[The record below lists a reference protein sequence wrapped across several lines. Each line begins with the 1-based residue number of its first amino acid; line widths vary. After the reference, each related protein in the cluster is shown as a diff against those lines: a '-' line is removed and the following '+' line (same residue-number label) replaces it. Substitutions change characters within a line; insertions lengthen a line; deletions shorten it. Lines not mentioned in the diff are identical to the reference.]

1 MINWKAFEAKYEN
14 REQWAFEQM
23 TYFLFCIE
31 INNITG
37 VFRYKNQTGIETE
50 PVEKEGVFYGFQS
63 KYYTT
68 SISQNKNDIIDSIKK
83 AKLKNKPLNVIYFY
97 LNKELSESNKKDK
110 KKPQYQIQIENEA
123 NKVGIKIE
131 WRVKSH
137 LEFQLSQPTNNWI
150 ANIFAG
156 ANSICPEFFKNQI
169 EKEISNLGPR
179 FNEELNFELPIAKLF
194 DVLSH
199 NNIFFQ
205 RFLKTIDNWLTEKS
219 YRKQKDNK
227 YLSELEQELETIRKE
242 LLNWIT
248 RFEYSID
255 KQIQFSS
262 FLDRL
267 QQLNEKTSSKRNE
280 LYEQKDWKG
289 ERNKFENELGRL
301 REIENENYEFLKEI
315 EDLKINLANN
325 PTLIIQGDAG
335 CGKSHLLGDI
345 ARQRKN
351 QSLPTILLLGTTFN
365 NSYTIE
371 KNILNILDLK
381 YSFKEFL
388 TDLNNIGLFINSRVL
403 ILIDAINEGAGVDLW
418 KNQIAGFINEI
429 QKYPAIG
436 LVLSIRNTYFDDI
449 IPKDFKTNSQINIV
463 THVGFKG
470 NEYEALKLFSK
481 FYGLTLP
488 NFPILNPEY
497 SNPLFLHLIC
507 EYSKNLPEKCF
518 PKGFNGIT
526 KIYNSYKEILDL
538 KFGEKR
544 HEYKNRKI
552 VTKAIEV
559 CSDALFNTKYG
570 QLELTNAI
578 DLFDD
583 KFPRFPHLLTDLIEE
598 SVFVKM
604 RPEYEESH
612 KDFISFSYQ
621 KLGDFFMTEDLLL
634 TYSTKNEFIKAFT
647 EEEKF
652 KRIRDDYQW
661 QYNGIVEIF
670 AVLLPE
676 KFDLELFELIELF
689 YNKNEDKRN
698 KEWERNHTF
707 EAFTRI
713 LLDSLKWRDISCINE
728 EKITDWLVD
737 KGRIDNNEWLY
748 ALTELSATPNH
759 PFNSDRLHG
768 ILMKQT
774 IPKRDSFWQEYLKY
788 YNGHDDNNLAF
799 PLRRLIDWAW
809 SQNISSNADNETT
822 RLVAQTLVWVLASSH
837 ISLRDQTTKALV
849 NLLEQQSETLI
860 TILKSFE
867 KVDDLYISERLY
879 AVAYGCILRTKEDR
893 SVAVIAQYV
902 YDIIFKENNP
912 PTHILLRDYA
922 RNTIEYAIYKNIE
935 LELDLD
941 LIRPPYNSKMP
952 NLPQCEDDVK
962 EFHLDYESPDF
973 KKNHGSQQNAIY
985 SSVISGIADFGRYI
999 VDSAVNHFASYSFR
1013 EDETYESFLKSLKKE
1028 PRELVKILYECTN
1041 NLKDFDNR
1049 TAYQKRINSNYSKEL
1064 QKYSDMLEELKTTCL
1079 LKLKELLDKEQIDVL
1094 ETSIIPYFNR
1104 KLNVENRS
1112 DSSIRYWIVKRVFE
1126 LGYNKNIHGDY
1137 DRSVSDF
1144 YYSRHGNKVERIG
1157 KKYQWIA
1164 FHEILAMLSDNYKIN
1179 DGWSSSKNFHFYKG
1193 AWQFFIRNIDPAYI
1207 TKNIDSEEESINTHQ
1222 EWWENDEY
1230 TQWNLPDSDW
1240 VQMTDDLIDPKTIIE
1255 KTDSN
1260 NEEWLH
1266 LQYFVDWTEPKK
1278 IGIDRYEGR
1287 RKQIHYIIQGL
1298 LVRKSARKRT
1308 VQYLMNQNFWGR
1320 WLPENRDDYSKLINR
1335 EKFWSPAYLDTYGRN
1350 KKYWETIQDTK
1361 LKVIVATES
1370 ANGGIEGDKS
1380 GANQSYNIPCKYIF
1394 NKMNLQ
1400 YSPVDGNL
1408 ENCNN
1413 EIVSMNTTP
1422 SGVLIKKKEFIK
1434 FLDANN
1440 LDIIWTLLGEKFS
1453 FDNRHNEESYF
1464 KVPCGVYYLENS
1476 ELKGQLKMYDR
1487 N

>member
-14 REQWAFEQM
+14 QEQWAFEQM

-37 VFRYKNQTGIETE
+37 IFRYKNQTGIETE

-83 AKLKNKPLNVIYFY
+83 AKLKNKHLNVIYFY

-110 KKPQYQIQIENEA
+110 NKPQYQIQIENEA
-123 NKVGIKIE
+123 DKVGIKIE

-150 ANIFAG
+150 ANIFVG

-365 NSYTIE
+365 NSNTIE

-604 RPEYEESH
+604 RPE
-612 KDFISFSYQ
+612 
-621 KLGDFFMTEDLLL
+621 
-634 TYSTKNEFIKAFT
+634 
-647 EEEKF
+647 
-652 KRIRDDYQW
+652 
-661 QYNGIVEIF
+661 
-670 AVLLPE
+670 
-676 KFDLELFELIELF
+676 
-689 YNKNEDKRN
+689 
-698 KEWERNHTF
+698 
-707 EAFTRI
+707 
-713 LLDSLKWRDISCINE
+713 
-728 EKITDWLVD
+728 
-737 KGRIDNNEWLY
+737 
-748 ALTELSATPNH
+748 
-759 PFNSDRLHG
+759 
-768 ILMKQT
+768 
-774 IPKRDSFWQEYLKY
+774 
-788 YNGHDDNNLAF
+788 
-799 PLRRLIDWAW
+799 
-809 SQNISSNADNETT
+809 
-822 RLVAQTLVWVLASSH
+822 
-837 ISLRDQTTKALV
+837 
-849 NLLEQQSETLI
+849 
-860 TILKSFE
+860 
-867 KVDDLYISERLY
+867 
-879 AVAYGCILRTKEDR
+879 
-893 SVAVIAQYV
+893 
-902 YDIIFKENNP
+902 
-912 PTHILLRDYA
+912 
-922 RNTIEYAIYKNIE
+922 
-935 LELDLD
+935 
-941 LIRPPYNSKMP
+941 
-952 NLPQCEDDVK
+952 
-962 EFHLDYESPDF
+962 
-973 KKNHGSQQNAIY
+973 
-985 SSVISGIADFGRYI
+985 
-999 VDSAVNHFASYSFR
+999 
-1013 EDETYESFLKSLKKE
+1013 
-1028 PRELVKILYECTN
+1028 
-1041 NLKDFDNR
+1041 
-1049 TAYQKRINSNYSKEL
+1049 
-1064 QKYSDMLEELKTTCL
+1064 
-1079 LKLKELLDKEQIDVL
+1079 
-1094 ETSIIPYFNR
+1094 
-1104 KLNVENRS
+1104 
-1112 DSSIRYWIVKRVFE
+1112 
-1126 LGYNKNIHGDY
+1126 
-1137 DRSVSDF
+1137 
-1144 YYSRHGNKVERIG
+1144 
-1157 KKYQWIA
+1157 
-1164 FHEILAMLSDNYKIN
+1164 
-1179 DGWSSSKNFHFYKG
+1179 
-1193 AWQFFIRNIDPAYI
+1193 
-1207 TKNIDSEEESINTHQ
+1207 
-1222 EWWENDEY
+1222 
-1230 TQWNLPDSDW
+1230 
-1240 VQMTDDLIDPKTIIE
+1240 
-1255 KTDSN
+1255 
-1260 NEEWLH
+1260 
-1266 LQYFVDWTEPKK
+1266 
-1278 IGIDRYEGR
+1278 
-1287 RKQIHYIIQGL
+1287 
-1298 LVRKSARKRT
+1298 
-1308 VQYLMNQNFWGR
+1308 
-1320 WLPENRDDYSKLINR
+1320 
-1335 EKFWSPAYLDTYGRN
+1335 
-1350 KKYWETIQDTK
+1350 
-1361 LKVIVATES
+1361 
-1370 ANGGIEGDKS
+1370 
-1380 GANQSYNIPCKYIF
+1380 
-1394 NKMNLQ
+1394 
-1400 YSPVDGNL
+1400 
-1408 ENCNN
+1408 
-1413 EIVSMNTTP
+1413 
-1422 SGVLIKKKEFIK
+1422 
-1434 FLDANN
+1434 
-1440 LDIIWTLLGEKFS
+1440 
-1453 FDNRHNEESYF
+1453 
-1464 KVPCGVYYLENS
+1464 
-1476 ELKGQLKMYDR
+1476 
-1487 N
+1487 

>member
-1 MINWKAFEAKYEN
+1 MINWKTFEAKYEN

-63 KYYTT
+63 KFYTT

-83 AKLKNKPLNVIYFY
+83 AKSKNKPLNVIYFY

-123 NKVGIKIE
+123 DKAGIKIE

-150 ANIFAG
+150 ANIFVG
-156 ANSICPEFFKNQI
+156 NNSLCPEFFKSQN

-219 YRKQKDNK
+219 YRKQISNK
-227 YLSELEQELETIRKE
+227 YLSELEQELGFIRKG

-248 RFEYSID
+248 NFEYSIN
-255 KQIQFSS
+255 KQIQFTN

-267 QQLNEKTSSKRNE
+267 QQLNEKISNKRNE

-289 ERNKFENELGRL
+289 ERNKFDNELGRL
-301 REIENENYEFLKEI
+301 REIENDNYEFLKEI

-345 ARQRKN
+345 STQRKN
-351 QSLPTILLLGTTFN
+351 KSLPTILLLGTTFN
-365 NSYTIE
+365 NSNTIE
-371 KNILNILDLK
+371 KNILNVLDLK

-429 QKYPAIG
+429 KKYPAIG
-436 LVLSIRNTYFDDI
+436 LVLSIRSTYFDDI

-526 KIYNSYKEILDL
+526 KIYNSYKEILDI

-604 RPEYEESH
+604 RPEYEESR

-621 KLGDFFMTEDLLL
+621 KLGDFFMTEDLLR
-634 TYSTKNEFIKAFT
+634 TYSTKNELIKAFK

-652 KRIRDDYQW
+652 QRIRDNYQW

-689 YNKNEDKRN
+689 YDKNEDKRN
-698 KEWERNHTF
+698 KEWARHHTY

-737 KGRIDNNEWLY
+737 KGRIDNNDWLY

-768 ILMKQT
+768 ILMKHT
-774 IPKRDSFWQEYLKY
+774 MPKRDSFWQEYLKY
-788 YNGHDDNNLAF
+788 YNGLDDNNLAF

-809 SQNISSNADNETT
+809 SQNISSNADSETT

-879 AVAYGCILRTKEDR
+879 AVAYGCILRTKEER

-902 YDIIFKENNP
+902 YEIIFKENNP
-912 PTHILLRDYA
+912 PTNILLRDYA
-922 RNTIEYAIYKNIE
+922 RNTVEYAIYKNIE

-952 NLPQCEDDVK
+952 NLPQDEDDVK

-985 SSVISGIADFGRYI
+985 SSVISGIADFGGYSGHI
-999 VDSAVNHFASYSFR
+999 VPVI
-1013 EDETYESFLKSLKKE
+1013 
-1028 PRELVKILYECTN
+1028 PG
-1041 NLKDFDNR
+1041 
-1049 TAYQKRINSNYSKEL
+1049 
-1064 QKYSDMLEELKTTCL
+1064 MLC
-1079 LKLKELLDKEQIDVL
+1079 Q
-1094 ETSIIPYFNR
+1094 
-1104 KLNVENRS
+1104 
-1112 DSSIRYWIVKRVFE
+1112 
-1126 LGYNKNIHGDY
+1126 
-1137 DRSVSDF
+1137 
-1144 YYSRHGNKVERIG
+1144 
-1157 KKYQWIA
+1157 
-1164 FHEILAMLSDNYKIN
+1164 
-1179 DGWSSSKNFHFYKG
+1179 
-1193 AWQFFIRNIDPAYI
+1193 
-1207 TKNIDSEEESINTHQ
+1207 
-1222 EWWENDEY
+1222 
-1230 TQWNLPDSDW
+1230 
-1240 VQMTDDLIDPKTIIE
+1240 
-1255 KTDSN
+1255 
-1260 NEEWLH
+1260 
-1266 LQYFVDWTEPKK
+1266 
-1278 IGIDRYEGR
+1278 
-1287 RKQIHYIIQGL
+1287 
-1298 LVRKSARKRT
+1298 
-1308 VQYLMNQNFWGR
+1308 
-1320 WLPENRDDYSKLINR
+1320 
-1335 EKFWSPAYLDTYGRN
+1335 
-1350 KKYWETIQDTK
+1350 
-1361 LKVIVATES
+1361 
-1370 ANGGIEGDKS
+1370 
-1380 GANQSYNIPCKYIF
+1380 
-1394 NKMNLQ
+1394 
-1400 YSPVDGNL
+1400 
-1408 ENCNN
+1408 
-1413 EIVSMNTTP
+1413 
-1422 SGVLIKKKEFIK
+1422 
-1434 FLDANN
+1434 
-1440 LDIIWTLLGEKFS
+1440 
-1453 FDNRHNEESYF
+1453 
-1464 KVPCGVYYLENS
+1464 
-1476 ELKGQLKMYDR
+1476 
-1487 N
+1487 

>member
-23 TYFLFCIE
+23 SYFLFCIE

-37 VFRYKNQTGIETE
+37 VFRYTNQTGIETE
-50 PVEKEGVFYGFQS
+50 PVEKEGIFYGFQS

-123 NKVGIKIE
+123 DKVGIKIE

-150 ANIFAG
+150 ANIFVG
-156 ANSICPEFFKNQI
+156 TNSICPEFFKSQN

-227 YLSELEQELETIRKE
+227 YLSELEQELESIRKE

-248 RFEYSID
+248 RFKYSID
-255 KQIQFSS
+255 KQIQFTS

-267 QQLNEKTSSKRNE
+267 QQLNEKTSNKRNE

-365 NSYTIE
+365 NSNTIE

-381 YSFKEFL
+381 YSIKEFL

-507 EYSKNLPEKCF
+507 EYSENLPEKCF

-604 RPEYEESH
+604 RPEYEESR

-634 TYSTKNEFIKAFT
+634 TYSTKNEFIKAFK

-652 KRIRDDYQW
+652 KRIRNDYQW

-698 KEWERNHTF
+698 KEWERNHTL

-774 IPKRDSFWQEYLKY
+774 MPERDSFWQEYLKY

-809 SQNISSNADNETT
+809 SQNISSNADSETT
-822 RLVAQTLVWVLASSH
+822 RLVAQTLVWVLANSH

-912 PTHILLRDYA
+912 PAHILLRDYA
-922 RNTIEYAIYKNIE
+922 RSTVEYAIYKNIE
-935 LELDLD
+935 LGLDLD

-952 NLPQCEDDVK
+952 NLPQGEDDVK
-962 EFHLDYESPDF
+962 EFHLDYESPNF

-1013 EDETYESFLKSLKKE
+1013 EDETYKLFLKSLKKE

-1049 TAYQKRINSNYSKEL
+1049 AAYQKRINSNYSKEL

-1079 LKLKELLDKEQIDVL
+1079 VKLKELLDKEQIDVL

-1104 KLNVENRS
+1104 KLNIENRS
-1112 DSSIRYWIVKRVFE
+1112 DWSIRYWIVKRVFE
-1126 LGYNKNIHGDY
+1126 LGYNKNIHGSY

-1144 YYSRHGNKVERIG
+1144 YYARHGNKVERIG

-1193 AWQFFIRNIDPAYI
+1193 AWQFSIRNIDPAYI
-1207 TKNIDSEEESINTHQ
+1207 TKNVDSEEENINTHQ
-1222 EWWENDEY
+1222 EWWENVEY

-1240 VQMTDDLIDPKTIIE
+1240 VKMIDDLIDPKTIIE

-1266 LQYFVDWTEPKK
+1266 LQYFVEWNEPKK

-1308 VQYLMNQNFWGR
+1308 VQYLMDQNFWGR

-1350 KKYWETIQDTK
+1350 KKYWESIQDTK

-1408 ENCNN
+1408 ENSNN
-1413 EIVSMNTTP
+1413 EIVSMNSTP

-1476 ELKGQLKMYDR
+1476 KLKGELKMYDR